1 MGYVGNTSTANYTS
15 FDKQDLTGVTGS
27 PAKRG
32 FTLSHSVANANEIA
46 VYVNNVRQE
55 PTDAYTVNGT
65 GLTMTGDVETSDDFY
80 VIFLG
85 KAIQTTVP
93 PDGSVST
100 AKIANSAVNLTSKVT
115 GILPVANGGTGASSF
130 NAGFT
135 AGSTLTPSAA
145 TTQELSLPIAS
156 PKMFTVAISDIY
168 SPGNGWITCQLGHSS
183 GTYPDGGYDGS
194 IYYSTGNSHY
204 QNNGP
209 GTSQLNDAHGLTYYG
224 SANYFGVINC
234 YLVDASVNEWVISS
248 SLSTNIST
256 AHRGQSDS
264 HVELGAGNTVTKIKF
279 ISHTGSNLTTL
290 KVRIFAQ

>member
-1 MGYVGNTSTANYTS
+1 MTTKIKSTSLDNNIITTSHLHANFS
-15 FDKQDLTGVTGS
+15 VDSDKI
-27 PAKRG
+27 A
-32 FTLSHSVANANEIA
+32 ANAIGPSELNLGADYTFTGTIA
-46 VYVNNVRQE
+46 
-55 PTDAYTVNGT
+55 GT
-65 GLTMTGDVETSDDFY
+65 GY
-80 VIFLG
+80 
-85 KAIQTTVP
+85 
-93 PDGSVST
+93 
-100 AKIANSAVNLTSKVT
+100 
-115 GILPVANGGTGASSF
+115 
-130 NAGFT
+130 T
-135 AGSTLTPSAA
+135 AGSTLAPSAA
-145 TTQELSLPIAS
+145 TTQELSLPITN
-156 PKMFTVAISDIY
+156 PKMFTVAISDIS

-183 GTYPDGGYDGS
+183 GTYPDGGYDGTT
-194 IYYSTGNSHY
+194 YYSTGNSHY
-204 QNNGP
+204 QNQGP